1 MELCPIK
8 KQLMVYNK
16 GIYTHYTR
24 LTTFNQQLTTK
35 KNMLLQITTTH
46 QPATDLGYLLHKRP
60 GKFQTKKLS
69 FGNAHVL
76 YPEANTEKCTAALW
90 IDINSVKLSK
100 GRNQQFSKSFQL
112 AQYVNDRPYVAS
124 SFMSTA
130 IAKYYGSAL
139 NGNCKDRP
147 ELAKTAIPLEIKL
160 VSVNVRGG
168 ESLIKDLFEPL
179 GYKVESE
186 GAPLNEN
193 FPDWGDSPYFKI
205 TLRGTLTV
213 QEVLTHLY
221 VLLPVLDNNKH
232 YFVSE
237 IEVEKLLAKGEKW
250 LANHPKRNLIVAR
263 YLKYKTT
270 YAKKAI
276 DKMNPEIEEEEE
288 KIITEKKITLHQQ
301 RLAQVAAE
309 LKASGAKS
317 VADLGCGEGK
327 LIKLLIPDTQFEKII
342 GTDVSAKSLEIAEKR
357 LYLLNATP
365 KKRARI
371 SLLHSS
377 LMYRDERLSGMDAAA
392 LVEVIEHIEE
402 EKLPLLERIVF
413 GEMHPKTIIVTT
425 PNSEYN
431 ALYEGLENGKMRHND
446 HRFEWNRTQFK
457 NWAEN
462 LASKY
467 NYTFKIKPIGEVD
480 ATHGA
485 SSQMAIFTK
494 N

>member
-1 MELCPIK
+1 
-8 KQLMVYNK
+8 
-16 GIYTHYTR
+16 
-24 LTTFNQQLTTK
+24 
-35 KNMLLQITTTH
+35 MLLQITTTH

-60 GKFQTKKLS
+60 GKFQTKKLA
-69 FGNAHVL
+69 FGHVHVF
-76 YPEANTEKCTAALW
+76 YPEASAEKCTAALW
-90 IDINSVKLSK
+90 IDINAVELSK

-112 AQYVNDRPYVAS
+112 GQYVNDRPYVAS

-147 ELAKTAIPLEIKL
+147 ELAKTAIPLEIRL
-160 VSVNVRGG
+160 VSVCARGG
-168 ESLIKDLFEPL
+168 ANLIKSLFEPL
-179 GYKVESE
+179 AYEVEVE
-186 GAPLNEN
+186 GSSLNEN
-193 FPDWGDSPYFKI
+193 FPEWGDSPYYKI

-232 YFVSE
+232 YFVSQTE
-237 IEVEKLLAKGEKW
+237 IEKLLAKGIKW
-250 LANHPKRNLIVAR
+250 LPNHPRKDLIVNR

-270 YAKKAI
+270 YTRRAI
-276 DKMNPEIEEEEE
+276 DKMSPG
-288 KIITEKKITLHQQ
+288 IIKEAERVIVERKVTLHQR
-301 RLAQVAAE
+301 RLAKVAEE
-309 LKASGAKS
+309 LKISGAKT

-342 GTDVSAKSLEIAEKR
+342 GVDVSAKSLEIAEKR

-365 KKRARI
+365 KRRKRI
-371 SLLHSS
+371 SLLHGS
-377 LMYRDERLSGMDAAA
+377 LMYNDERLTGVDAAA

-413 GEMHPKTIIVTT
+413 GEINPKTVIITT

-431 ALYEGLENGKMRHND
+431 VLYEGLENGKMRHND
-446 HRFEWNRTQFK
+446 HRFEWNRAQFK
-457 NWAEN
+457 AWAEK
-462 LASKY
+462 LASEYK
-467 NYTFKIKPIGEVD
+467 YTFNIKPIGEID
-480 ATHGA
+480 ANYGA

>member
-69 FGNAHVL
+69 FGNAHVF

-221 VLLPVLDNNKH
+221 L
-232 YFVSE
+232 S
-237 IEVEKLLAKGEKW
+237 
-250 LANHPKRNLIVAR
+250 LI
-263 YLKYKTT
+263 
-270 YAKKAI
+270 
-276 DKMNPEIEEEEE
+276 
-288 KIITEKKITLHQQ
+288 
-301 RLAQVAAE
+301 
-309 LKASGAKS
+309 
-317 VADLGCGEGK
+317 
-327 LIKLLIPDTQFEKII
+327 
-342 GTDVSAKSLEIAEKR
+342 
-357 LYLLNATP
+357 
-365 KKRARI
+365 
-371 SLLHSS
+371 
-377 LMYRDERLSGMDAAA
+377 
-392 LVEVIEHIEE
+392 HI
-402 EKLPLLERIVF
+402 
-413 GEMHPKTIIVTT
+413 
-425 PNSEYN
+425 
-431 ALYEGLENGKMRHND
+431 
-446 HRFEWNRTQFK
+446 
-457 NWAEN
+457 
-462 LASKY
+462 
-467 NYTFKIKPIGEVD
+467 
-480 ATHGA
+480 
-485 SSQMAIFTK
+485 
-494 N
+494 